1 MMPSAAKWQLKPGE
15 VVSVVGHWSRQ
26 DTMRLRLHKL
36 YGKWQ
41 EKLRRTFVNFKD
53 ALVRGIEC
61 KALKKDNLEKH
72 ELSVQHR
79 DAVPLEKGP
88 QSGTCLPL
96 TFTQSQMMTRTL
108 LGVMAM
114 EWVRILDKCNRAS
127 FMHAC
132 YWVFLELFPNRFL
145 HLFVFAFIIIW

>member
-1 MMPSAAKWQLKPGE
+1 
-15 VVSVVGHWSRQ
+15 
-26 DTMRLRLHKL
+26 MRLRLHKL

-79 DAVPLEKGP
+79 DAVRLEKGP
-88 QSGTCLPL
+88 QGGTCLPL
-96 TFTQSQMMTRTL
+96 TQSQMMTRTL

-127 FMHAC
+127 FMHVTEC
-132 YWVFLELFPNRFL
+132 FWNYSQIVFCICLCS
-145 HLFVFAFIIIW
+145 HL